1 MLPAA
6 RTTDPIVCDKHKVV
20 PVPKGGGMIA
30 PPDTKRTVMIGMLPA
45 AREGDKVMCIPGG
58 EESIL
63 KGEPSVNIEGKPAAR
78 MSDPTG
84 PKKIEGEPPGLK
96 KESTG
101 KILSGCPTVFI
112 GSVAQATPL
121 VRAAENGTP
130 FCEECERGS
139 T

>member
-6 RTTDPIVCDKHKVV
+6 RTTDPIVCDKHIV
-20 PVPKGGGMIA
+20 PPLPKGGGIIA

-84 PKKIEGEPPGLK
+84 LK
-96 KESTG
+96 NVSMG

-121 VRAAENGTP
+121 LRAAENGTP

>member
-6 RTTDPIVCDKHKVV
+6 RTTDPITCDKHKV
-20 PVPKGGGMIA
+20 PPLPKGAGMIA
-30 PPDTKRTVMIGMLPA
+30 PPETTRTVMIGMLPA
-45 AREGDKVMCIPGG
+45 AREGDKVQCIPGG
-58 EESIL
+58 EEAIL
-63 KGEPSVNIEGKPAAR
+63 KGEPSVKIEGKPAAR
-78 MSDPTG
+78 MSDPT
-84 PKKIEGEPPGLK
+84 GLK

-130 FCEECERGS
+130 FCEACEKGS
-139 T
+139 P

>member
-1 MLPAA
+1 MTMLPAA
-6 RTTDPIVCDKHKVV
+6 RSTDPILCEKHKVPPL
-20 PVPKGGGMIA
+20 PVGGGMIS

-63 KGEPSVNIEGKPAAR
+63 KGEPSVRIEGKPAAR

-84 PKKIEGEPPGLK
+84 QKKV
-96 KESTG
+96 STG
-101 KILSGCPTVFI
+101 RILSGCPTVFI
-112 GSVAQATPL
+112 GSIAQTTPL
-121 VRAAENGTP
+121 KRAAEHGTP